1 MLLASKHFTAP
12 GPMRIRLTPLW
23 LLALLSGGAPALAAQ
38 SAQDTPGFLEGASL
52 EVLSRNFYLN
62 NDYRSPTPAGKS
74 YKQEWAQGFI
84 ASFASGFTPGT
95 LGVGVDAHGFLGLK
109 LDGGKGH
116 SGTGLLPLDHDGR
129 SEDSYS
135 SAGGAL
141 KFKAS
146 RTTLALGE
154 MTVATPV
161 FDTADKRL
169 QPEYASG
176 LLLSSRELEGL
187 DLQAGHFNA
196 FKNQDASTTKGDFSG
211 YGATTRHASID
222 FIGADLF
229 AGQALGGAL
238 YASELSDTWR
248 QYYANLHASLGQWF
262 LDGNLYRTRDQGQ
275 AAAGAIDTTAYSLA
289 GKYRIDAQAFTLAYQ
304 KIHGERLGLRSHQ
317 HRPVGQVGLAE
328 QQAIFPAFDIAARAQ
343 QVDHRKS
350 GHQQNAGTWRGV
362 AGVSRATARH
372 LPGATDVSQP
382 GSKAR
387 PDKEHEGVE
396 GHRQAANIGRCR
408 RRDSSDQPGNTDGHS
423 RDIDDAGCQQ
433 QGNALFAC
441 TSPGA
446 ATQSPMVATR
456 LAGSGSVF
464 VVIRYRPDDL
474 PTASC
479 TCPA

>member
-1 MLLASKHFTAP
+1 MLLASKHLTAP
-12 GPMRIRLTPLW
+12 GPMRLKPLW
-23 LLALLSGGAPALAAQ
+23 LLALLSGGAPALATQ
-38 SAQDTPGFLEGASL
+38 GTQDTPGFLEGANL

-84 ASFASGFTPGT
+84 ASFESGFTPGAI
-95 LGVGVDAHGFLGLK
+95 GVGVDAHGFLGLK

-129 SEDSYS
+129 SEDRYS

-196 FKNQDASTTKGDFSG
+196 FKNQDASTAKGDFSG

-229 AGQALGGAL
+229 ADQALGGAL

-248 QYYANLHASLGQWF
+248 QYYANLHASLGQLF
-262 LDGNLYRTRDQGQ
+262 LDSNLYRTRDQGQ
-275 AAAGAIDTTAYSLA
+275 AAAGAIDTTAYSLS

-304 KIHGERLGLRSHQ
+304 KIHGDTPFDFVGGDSIYLANSIKYADFNGPGERSWQARYDLDLGALGIPGLSFMARYVSGRGIDGSHAPQ
-317 HRPVGQVGLAE
+317 GGAYNPFDSASGTYSPQQGRGGRHWERDLDLHYIVQSGPAKDLSLQLSHVSHRANAA
-328 QQAIFPAFDIAARAQ
+328 QAGD
-343 QVDHRKS
+343 
-350 GHQQNAGTWRGV
+350 
-362 AGVSRATARH
+362 
-372 LPGATDVSQP
+372 
-382 GSKAR
+382 
-387 PDKEHEGVE
+387 
-396 GHRQAANIGRCR
+396 
-408 RRDSSDQPGNTDGHS
+408 
-423 RDIDDAGCQQ
+423 DID
-433 QGNALFAC
+433 
-441 TSPGA
+441 
-446 ATQSPMVATR
+446 R
-456 LAGSGSVF
+456 LYI
-464 VVIRYRPDDL
+464 VIQYPL
-474 PTASC
+474 KLGPF
-479 TCPA
+479 

>member
-1 MLLASKHFTAP
+1 MLLASKHLTAP
-12 GPMRIRLTPLW
+12 GPMRLRLKPLW

-84 ASFASGFTPGT
+84 ASFESGFTPGT
-95 LGVGVDAHGFLGLK
+95 VGVGVDAHGFLGLK

-176 LLLSSRELEGL
+176 LLLSSREFEGVE
-187 DLQAGHFNA
+187 LQAGHFNA
-196 FKNQDASTTKGDFSG
+196 FKNQDASTAKGDFSG

-248 QYYANLHASLGQWF
+248 QYYANLHTSLGQLF

-275 AAAGAIDTTAYSLA
+275 AAAGAIDTTAYSLS

-304 KIHGERLGLRSHQ
+304 KIHGDTPFDFVGGDSIYLANSIKYADFNGPGERSWQARYDLDLGALGIPGLSFMARYVSGRGIDGSHAPQ
-317 HRPVGQVGLAE
+317 GGAYNPFDSASGTYSPQQGRGGRHWERDLDLHYIVQSGPAKDLSLQLSHVSHRANAA
-328 QQAIFPAFDIAARAQ
+328 QAGD
-343 QVDHRKS
+343 
-350 GHQQNAGTWRGV
+350 
-362 AGVSRATARH
+362 
-372 LPGATDVSQP
+372 
-382 GSKAR
+382 
-387 PDKEHEGVE
+387 
-396 GHRQAANIGRCR
+396 
-408 RRDSSDQPGNTDGHS
+408 
-423 RDIDDAGCQQ
+423 DID
-433 QGNALFAC
+433 
-441 TSPGA
+441 
-446 ATQSPMVATR
+446 R
-456 LAGSGSVF
+456 LYI
-464 VVIRYRPDDL
+464 VIQYPL
-474 PTASC
+474 KLGPF
-479 TCPA
+479 

>member
-1 MLLASKHFTAP
+1 MLLASKHLTAP
-12 GPMRIRLTPLW
+12 GPLRLRLKPLW

-38 SAQDTPGFLEGASL
+38 GAQDTPGFLEGASL

-84 ASFASGFTPGT
+84 ASFESGFTPGT
-95 LGVGVDAHGFLGLK
+95 IGVGVDAHGFLGLK

-196 FKNQDASTTKGDFSG
+196 FKNQDASTAKGDFSG

-248 QYYANLHASLGQWF
+248 QYYANLHASLGQLF

-275 AAAGAIDTTAYSLA
+275 AVAGAIDTTAYSLS

-304 KIHGERLGLRSHQ
+304 KIHGDTPFDFVGGDSIYLANSIKYADFNGPGERSWQARYDLDLGALGIPGLSFMARYVSGRGIDGSHAPQ
-317 HRPVGQVGLAE
+317 GGAYNPFDSASGTYSPQQGRGGRHWERDLDLHYIVQSGPAKDLSLQLSHVSHRANAA
-328 QQAIFPAFDIAARAQ
+328 QAGD
-343 QVDHRKS
+343 
-350 GHQQNAGTWRGV
+350 
-362 AGVSRATARH
+362 
-372 LPGATDVSQP
+372 
-382 GSKAR
+382 
-387 PDKEHEGVE
+387 
-396 GHRQAANIGRCR
+396 
-408 RRDSSDQPGNTDGHS
+408 
-423 RDIDDAGCQQ
+423 DID
-433 QGNALFAC
+433 
-441 TSPGA
+441 
-446 ATQSPMVATR
+446 R
-456 LAGSGSVF
+456 LYI
-464 VVIRYRPDDL
+464 VIQYPL
-474 PTASC
+474 KLGPF
-479 TCPA
+479 